1 MIQKILQIL
10 LISTALF
17 SYEIHL
23 EKSLPLQKRVSKP
36 EVKLALV
43 RDETKEIVID
53 TSTGL
58 MWQDN
63 IDAKTLKKNRKDAKQ
78 YCRNLVLAGYDDWY
92 LPPLKQLKSIV
103 DAKKYNPAIRE
114 GFKNVQAYHY
124 WSASPNL
131 SWSNINV
138 SNIDFKN
145 GQVYNNNRN
154 GMCNVRCVRGK
165 YTL

>member
-1 MIQKILQIL
+1 MIKKLLQIL

-63 IDAKTLKKNRKDAKQ
+63 IDAKTLKKK
-78 YCRNLVLAGYDDWY
+78 
-92 LPPLKQLKSIV
+92 P
-103 DAKKYNPAIRE
+103 
-114 GFKNVQAYHY
+114 
-124 WSASPNL
+124 
-131 SWSNINV
+131 
-138 SNIDFKN
+138 
-145 GQVYNNNRN
+145 
-154 GMCNVRCVRGK
+154 
-165 YTL
+165 